1 MVKRKRRPGGGAKP
15 LGEVAKS
22 ATFTTR
28 IEPATRS
35 ALNEAAKLSGQSVSA
50 MAEFILRQGL
60 KQPAGEPRNNAV
72 AAAIALLAENI
83 EAGTKESW
91 LTDPWTGFAL
101 CNAAE
106 HLLLRFMPAP
116 EREGMPPAPPAVKEA
131 AAKMHPDH
139 AEQFCKP
146 HFFGRELA
154 QFLILE
160 IEQASSSATPNEW
173 GMPIFFSAKPEKLRL
188 IGRDLGVSKKGKTK

>member
-83 EAGTKESW
+83 EAGTKAK
-91 LTDPWTGFAL
+91 LADRPVDRICFMQRGRTFVTAL
-101 CNAAE
+101 YAGPGTRRDASGTSGRQRSGGKDASGSC
-106 HLLLRFMPAP
+106 R
-116 EREGMPPAPPAVKEA
+116 
-131 AAKMHPDH
+131 
-139 AEQFCKP
+139 QFCKP

-173 GMPIFFSAKPEKLRL
+173 SMPIFFSAKPAQA
-188 IGRDLGVSKKGKTK
+188 SPYWA

>member
-1 MVKRKRRPGGGAKP
+1 MKP
-15 LGEVAKS
+15 
-22 ATFTTR
+22 
-28 IEPATRS
+28 
-35 ALNEAAKLSGQSVSA
+35 AKLSGQSVSA

-83 EAGTKESW
+83 EAGTKETR

-116 EREGMPPAPPAVKEA
+116 EREGMPPAPSAVKEA

-160 IEQASSSATPNEW
+160 IEQASSSATPMN
-173 GMPIFFSAKPEKLRL
+173 GACLFFSQRNRKSFAL
-188 IGRDLGVSKKGKTK
+188 LGVISG